1 MEYTHTQIGYLMIV
15 VVGAGIFLL
24 CNFFYLHGYQPVFI
38 AVFIVLVVCLFLFAV
53 LNVRVDSEEIKI
65 RFGIGLIRKNF
76 PLRDIESHSIVK
88 NPWYYGWGIRRTPHG
103 WLYNVSGFRAVELRM
118 KDGKGYRI
126 GTNDPSGLY
135 NAIETVLSGKKV

>member
-1 MEYTHTQIGYLMIV
+1 MEYNHTQIGYLMIV

-24 CNFFYLHGYQPVFI
+24 SNFFYLHGYHPFFI
-38 AVFIVLVVCLFLFAV
+38 AIFIVLVICLFLFAV
-53 LNVRVDSEEIKI
+53 LNVRVDSEEINI
-65 RFGIGLIRKNF
+65 RFGIGLIRKSF
-76 PLRDIESHSIVK
+76 PIRDIKSHGIVK